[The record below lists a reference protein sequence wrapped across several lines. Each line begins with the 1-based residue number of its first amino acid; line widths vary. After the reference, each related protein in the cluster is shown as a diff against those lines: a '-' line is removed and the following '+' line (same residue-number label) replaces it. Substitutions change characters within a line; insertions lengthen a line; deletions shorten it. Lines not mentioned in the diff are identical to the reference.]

1 MDCTAG
7 YNQIHMAPED
17 QDATAFRTPKGIF
30 CYKVMPLCLKNAGA
44 TYRRAMQKIFEDM
57 MHKMIE
63 CYVDDVVVK
72 SKARSDHVQD
82 LRTIFERLRK
92 CQLKMNP
99 LKCAFGVTS
108 GKFLGFVVTHRGIE
122 IDQTKIKAIQEM
134 PEPKSLKELRGLQGR
149 LAYIRRFISNLAGR
163 CQPLSHLMKKD
174 DPFVWDDKCRRAFDS
189 IKKYLST
196 APVLGA
202 PTPGKPLILYVA
214 AQEKSLGAMCAQETD
229 ERKERPLYYLSRTLV
244 GAELNYSPIEKICLA
259 LVFAV
264 QKLRHYMQSHTV
276 HVVSKADPIKYIL
289 SRPVLSGRLAKWAM
303 LLKQYDLVFVPQRAT
318 KGQAIADF
326 FADHPVHA
334 EWEFSID
341 LPGEDIFN
349 IDVLPPWQMF
359 FDGAARRDG
368 AGAGVVFVSPE
379 NHLLPFSFTLTQLCS
394 NNMAEYQALLLG
406 LQMAR
411 QIRVDEMDIYGDS
424 QLVINQVLGEYEVR
438 KDDLI
443 PYHRHATQLLNE
455 FDSISIGH
463 VPRSANKLADAL
475 ANLAANLALG
485 AEETMSIPVSNR
497 WVVPPLEE
505 NEENMESSNV
515 VYAYEIEREDW
526 RQPIIDFLDHQK
538 LPTDP
543 RHKVEIRRRA
553 PRFIHYKGTLYRR
566 SFLGQWLR
574 CLNEEEAVEV
584 MQEAHA
590 GICGAHQSGPKL
602 YDRVK
607 RMGYYWSTVVQDCV
621 DFAKKCN
628 ACQFNA
634 NFIHQPPEHLHPT
647 VASWPFE
654 AWGLDVVGPI
664 NPKASNGH
672 TYILAATDYFSKWA
686 EAVTLREVKKEN
698 VVDFI
703 TKHIIYQHGVPQR
716 IVTDNGKQFSNKL
729 MTNLCEKFKFKQYK
743 SSMYNT
749 PANGLAEAFNK
760 TLCNLLRKVV
770 GKSKRDWHE
779 KIGEALWAYRTTYK
793 TPTQATLYALV
804 YGVEAVL
811 PLELQIPSM
820 RIAIQEGLSS
830 DENDKLRLAELEALD
845 EKRLQAQ
852 QSLQC
857 YQARLSRAFNKKVRP
872 RSFQKGDLVLAVR
885 RSIITSHKTGSKF
898 KEKWDGPY
906 VVQEAYT
913 NGAYKIVDQEGVR
926 VGPINGKFLKRYYS

>member
-1 MDCTAG
+1 
-7 YNQIHMAPED
+7 
-17 QDATAFRTPKGIF
+17 
-30 CYKVMPLCLKNAGA
+30 
-44 TYRRAMQKIFEDM
+44 
-57 MHKMIE
+57 
-63 CYVDDVVVK
+63 
-72 SKARSDHVQD
+72 
-82 LRTIFERLRK
+82 
-92 CQLKMNP
+92 
-99 LKCAFGVTS
+99 
-108 GKFLGFVVTHRGIE
+108 
-122 IDQTKIKAIQEM
+122 M

-149 LAYIRRFISNLAGR
+149 LAYIRRFISNLTGR
-163 CQPLSHLMKKD
+163 CQPFSHLMKKD
-174 DPFVWDDKCRRAFDS
+174 APFVWDDKCRRAFDS

-229 ERKERPLYYLSRTLV
+229 ERKEIPLYYLSRTLV

-264 QKLRHYMQSHTV
+264 QKLRHYMQAHTV

-326 FADHPVHA
+326 FADHPVPA

-341 LPGEDIFN
+341 LLGEDIFY

-359 FDGAARRDG
+359 FDGAVRRDG
-368 AGAGVVFVSPE
+368 AGAGVVFVSPK

-411 QIRVDEMDIYGDS
+411 QISIDKMDIYGDS
-424 QLVINQVLGEYEVR
+424 QLVINQVLGDYEVR

-485 AEETMSIPVSNR
+485 AEETMSIPVCNR

-607 RMGYYWSTVVQDCV
+607 RMGYYWPTVVQDCV

-703 TKHIIYQHGVPQR
+703 TKHIIYRHGVPQR

-729 MTNLCEKFKFKQYK
+729 MTNLCKKFKFKQYK
-743 SSMYNT
+743 SSMYNA

-793 TPTQATLYALV
+793 TPTQATPYALV

-885 RSIITSHKTGSKF
+885 RPIITSHKTGSKF

>member
-1 MDCTAG
+1 
-7 YNQIHMAPED
+7 
-17 QDATAFRTPKGIF
+17 
-30 CYKVMPLCLKNAGA
+30 
-44 TYRRAMQKIFEDM
+44 
-57 MHKMIE
+57 
-63 CYVDDVVVK
+63 
-72 SKARSDHVQD
+72 
-82 LRTIFERLRK
+82 
-92 CQLKMNP
+92 MNP

-122 IDQTKIKAIQEM
+122 IEQTKIKAIQEM

-163 CQPLSHLMKKD
+163 CQPFSRLMKKD
-174 DPFVWDDKCRRAFDS
+174 APFVWDDKCRRAFDS

-196 APVLGA
+196 TPVLGA

-214 AQEKSLGAMCAQETD
+214 AQEKSLGAMCAQETG

-264 QKLRHYMQSHTV
+264 QKLRHYIQAHTV

-326 FADHPVHA
+326 FADHPVPA

-341 LPGEDIFN
+341 LPGEDIFY

-359 FDGAARRDG
+359 FDRVARRDG

-406 LQMAR
+406 LQVAR
-411 QIRVDEMDIYGDS
+411 QISIDKMDIYGDS
-424 QLVINQVLGEYEVR
+424 QLVINQVLGDYEVR

-443 PYHRHATQLLNE
+443 PYHRHATQLLSE

-475 ANLAANLALG
+475 ANLASNLALG
-485 AEETMSIPVSNR
+485 AEETMSIPVCSR

-590 GICGAHQSGPKL
+590 GICGAHQSGLKL

-607 RMGYYWSTVVQDCV
+607 RMGYYWPTVVQDCV

-686 EAVTLREVKKEN
+686 ETVTLREVKKEN
-698 VVDFI
+698 VA
-703 TKHIIYQHGVPQR
+703 
-716 IVTDNGKQFSNKL
+716 S
-729 MTNLCEKFKFKQYK
+729 
-743 SSMYNT
+743 
-749 PANGLAEAFNK
+749 
-760 TLCNLLRKVV
+760 
-770 GKSKRDWHE
+770 
-779 KIGEALWAYRTTYK
+779 
-793 TPTQATLYALV
+793 LV
-804 YGVEAVL
+804 
-811 PLELQIPSM
+811 
-820 RIAIQEGLSS
+820 
-830 DENDKLRLAELEALD
+830 K
-845 EKRLQAQ
+845 
-852 QSLQC
+852 
-857 YQARLSRAFNKKVRP
+857 
-872 RSFQKGDLVLAVR
+872 
-885 RSIITSHKTGSKF
+885 
-898 KEKWDGPY
+898 
-906 VVQEAYT
+906 
-913 NGAYKIVDQEGVR
+913 
-926 VGPINGKFLKRYYS
+926 

>member
-17 QDATAFRTPKGIF
+17 QDATAFQTPKGIF
-30 CYKVMPLCLKNAGA
+30 CYKVMPFGLKNAGA
-44 TYRRAMQKIFEDM
+44 TYQRAMQKIFEDM

-82 LRTIFERLRK
+82 LRTVFERLRK
-92 CQLKMNP
+92 CLLKMNP

-134 PEPKSLKELRGLQGR
+134 PEPKSLKELRRLQGR
-149 LAYIRRFISNLAGR
+149 LAYIRRFISNLVGR
-163 CQPLSHLMKKD
+163 CQPFSHLMKKD
-174 DPFVWDDKCRRAFDS
+174 APFVWDDKCHKAFDS

-244 GAELNYSPIEKICLA
+244 GTELNYSPIEKICLA

-264 QKLRHYMQSHTV
+264 QKLRHYMQAHTI

-289 SRPVLSGRLAKWAM
+289 SRPVLSGRLAKWAV
-303 LLKQYDLVFVPQRAT
+303 LLKQYDLVFVPQKAT

-326 FADHPVHA
+326 FTDHPVPA
-334 EWEFSID
+334 EWEFSIN
-341 LPGEDIFN
+341 LPGEDIFYV
-349 IDVLPPWQMF
+349 DVLPPWQMF
-359 FDGAARRDG
+359 FDG

-411 QIRVDEMDIYGDS
+411 QISIDKMDIYGDS
-424 QLVINQVLGEYEVR
+424 QLVINQVLGDYEVR

-475 ANLAANLALG
+475 TNLAANLALG
-485 AEETMSIPVSNR
+485 AEETMSIPVCNR

-505 NEENMESSNV
+505 NEKNMESSNV

-538 LPTDP
+538 LPADP
-543 RHKVEIRRRA
+543 RHKIEIRRRA
-553 PRFIHYKGTLYRR
+553 PRLIHYKGTLYRR
-566 SFLGQWLR
+566 SFLEQWLR
-574 CLNEEEAVEV
+574 CLSEEEAVEV

-607 RMGYYWSTVVQDCV
+607 RMGYYWPTVVQDCI

-628 ACQFNA
+628 ACQFNT
-634 NFIHQPPEHLHPT
+634 NFIHQPPEPLHPT

-654 AWGLDVVGPI
+654 AWGLYVVGPI

-703 TKHIIYQHGVPQR
+703 KKHIIYRHGVPQR
-716 IVTDNGKQFSNKL
+716 IVTDNGKSFFNKL
-729 MTNLCEKFKFKQYK
+729 MTSLCEKFKFKQYK
-743 SSMYNT
+743 SLMYNA

-760 TLCNLLRKVV
+760 TLCNLLKKVV

-793 TPTQATLYALV
+793 TLTQATPYALV

-830 DENDKLRLAELEALD
+830 DKNDKLRLAELEALD

-885 RSIITSHKTGSKF
+885 RPIITSHKTGSKF

-913 NGAYKIVDQEGVR
+913 NGAYKIMDQEGLRVR
-926 VGPINGKFLKRYYS
+926 PINGKFLKRYYS

>member
-1 MDCTAG
+1 
-7 YNQIHMAPED
+7 
-17 QDATAFRTPKGIF
+17 
-30 CYKVMPLCLKNAGA
+30 
-44 TYRRAMQKIFEDM
+44 
-57 MHKMIE
+57 
-63 CYVDDVVVK
+63 
-72 SKARSDHVQD
+72 
-82 LRTIFERLRK
+82 
-92 CQLKMNP
+92 MNP

-163 CQPLSHLMKKD
+163 CQPFSHLMKKD
-174 DPFVWDDKCRRAFDS
+174 APFVWDDKCRRGFDS

-264 QKLRHYMQSHTV
+264 QKLRHYMQAHTV

-326 FADHPVHA
+326 FADHPVPA

-341 LPGEDIFN
+341 LPGEDIFY

-411 QIRVDEMDIYGDS
+411 QISIDKMDIYGDS
-424 QLVINQVLGEYEVR
+424 QLVINQVLGDYEVR

-443 PYHRHATQLLNE
+443 PYHRHATQLLSE

-485 AEETMSIPVSNR
+485 AEETMSIPVCSR

-607 RMGYYWSTVVQDCV
+607 RMGYYWPTVVQDCV

-686 EAVTLREVKKEN
+686 EAVTLREVKKES
-698 VVDFI
+698 VVEFI
-703 TKHIIYQHGVPQR
+703 TKHIIYRHGVPQR

-743 SSMYNT
+743 SSMYNA

-770 GKSKRDWHE
+770 GKLKRDWHE

-793 TPTQATLYALV
+793 TPTQATPYALV

-857 YQARLSRAFNKKVRP
+857 YQERLSRAFNKKVRP

-885 RSIITSHKTGSKF
+885 RPIITSHKTGSKF

-926 VGPINGKFLKRYYS
+926 VGPINGKFLKSYYS

>member
-1 MDCTAG
+1 
-7 YNQIHMAPED
+7 
-17 QDATAFRTPKGIF
+17 
-30 CYKVMPLCLKNAGA
+30 
-44 TYRRAMQKIFEDM
+44 
-57 MHKMIE
+57 
-63 CYVDDVVVK
+63 
-72 SKARSDHVQD
+72 
-82 LRTIFERLRK
+82 
-92 CQLKMNP
+92 MNP

-108 GKFLGFVVTHRGIE
+108 GKFLGFVVTHRGIK

-163 CQPLSHLMKKD
+163 CQPFSHLMKKD
-174 DPFVWDDKCRRAFDS
+174 APFIWDDKCRKAFDS

-202 PTPGKPLILYVA
+202 PIPGKPLILYVA

-264 QKLRHYMQSHTV
+264 QKLRHYMQAHTV

-326 FADHPVHA
+326 FADHPVPA

-341 LPGEDIFN
+341 LPGEDIFY

-411 QIRVDEMDIYGDS
+411 QIRIDEMDIYGDS

-485 AEETMSIPVSNR
+485 AEETMSIPVCNR

-607 RMGYYWSTVVQDCV
+607 RMGYYWPTVVQDCV

-634 NFIHQPPEHLHPT
+634 NFIHQPPEYLHPT

-703 TKHIIYQHGVPQR
+703 TKHIIYRHGVPQR

-743 SSMYNT
+743 SSMYNA

-793 TPTQATLYALV
+793 TPTQATPYALV

-885 RSIITSHKTGSKF
+885 RPIITSHKTGSKF
-898 KEKWDGPY
+898 KTKWDGPY

>member
-1 MDCTAG
+1 M
-7 YNQIHMAPED
+7 
-17 QDATAFRTPKGIF
+17 TP
-30 CYKVMPLCLKNAGA
+30 VQ
-44 TYRRAMQKIFEDM
+44 TQK
-57 MHKMIE
+57 
-63 CYVDDVVVK
+63 
-72 SKARSDHVQD
+72 
-82 LRTIFERLRK
+82 
-92 CQLKMNP
+92 
-99 LKCAFGVTS
+99 
-108 GKFLGFVVTHRGIE
+108 
-122 IDQTKIKAIQEM
+122 
-134 PEPKSLKELRGLQGR
+134 
-149 LAYIRRFISNLAGR
+149 
-163 CQPLSHLMKKD
+163 
-174 DPFVWDDKCRRAFDS
+174 
-189 IKKYLST
+189 
-196 APVLGA
+196 

-264 QKLRHYMQSHTV
+264 QKLRHYMQAHIV

-303 LLKQYDLVFVPQRAT
+303 LLKQYDLVFVPQKET

-326 FADHPVHA
+326 FADHPVPV

-341 LPGEDIFN
+341 LPGEDIFY

-359 FDGAARRDG
+359 FDRAARRDG

-411 QIRVDEMDIYGDS
+411 QISIDKMDIYGDS
-424 QLVINQVLGEYEVR
+424 QLVINQVLGDYEVR

-443 PYHRHATQLLNE
+443 PYHRHATRLLNE

-463 VPRSANKLADAL
+463 VSRSANKLADAL
-475 ANLAANLALG
+475 ANLVANLALR
-485 AEETMSIPVSNR
+485 AEETMFIPVCNH
-497 WVVPPLEE
+497 WVVPTLEE
-505 NEENMESSNV
+505 NEKNMESSNV

-538 LPTDP
+538 LPTDL
-543 RHKVEIRRRA
+543 RHKIEIRRRA
-553 PRFIHYKGTLYRR
+553 LRFIHYKGTLYRR

-574 CLNEEEAVEV
+574 CLSEEEAGEV
-584 MQEAHA
+584 MQVAHA
-590 GICGAHQSGPKL
+590 GICGAHQSGLKL

-607 RMGYYWSTVVQDCV
+607 RMGYYWPTVVQDCT

-634 NFIHQPPEHLHPT
+634 NFIHQPPEPLHPT

-703 TKHIIYQHGVPQR
+703 KKHIIYRHGVPQR
-716 IVTDNGKQFSNKL
+716 IVTNNGKSFSNKL
-729 MTNLCEKFKFKQYK
+729 MTSLCEKFKFKQYK
-743 SSMYNT
+743 SSMYNA

-760 TLCNLLRKVV
+760 TLCNLLKKVV
-770 GKSKRDWHE
+770 GKSKRDSHE

-793 TPTQATLYALV
+793 TPT
-804 YGVEAVL
+804 
-811 PLELQIPSM
+811 
-820 RIAIQEGLSS
+820 
-830 DENDKLRLAELEALD
+830 
-845 EKRLQAQ
+845 
-852 QSLQC
+852 
-857 YQARLSRAFNKKVRP
+857 
-872 RSFQKGDLVLAVR
+872 
-885 RSIITSHKTGSKF
+885 
-898 KEKWDGPY
+898 
-906 VVQEAYT
+906 
-913 NGAYKIVDQEGVR
+913 
-926 VGPINGKFLKRYYS
+926 